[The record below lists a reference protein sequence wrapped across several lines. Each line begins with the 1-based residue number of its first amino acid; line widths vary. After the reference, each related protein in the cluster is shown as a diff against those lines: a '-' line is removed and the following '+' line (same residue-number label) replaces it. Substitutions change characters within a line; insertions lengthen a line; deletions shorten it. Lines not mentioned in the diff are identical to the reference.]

1 VTHHAARVAH
11 LQSLFDIN
19 HPMPITLHACAAGL
33 QVPFA
38 QKTALRLLRV
48 AHALCCFYHQFHRDS
63 PQLYFMRSCVSRV
76 LWWGLHTAFYDSFH
90 DVAQMRDV
98 LPVMLRDLL
107 RRDHASVQDTF
118 MPIILRI
125 ERALRDDVLMIRI
138 ATRAAEKR

>member
-1 VTHHAARVAH
+1 
-11 LQSLFDIN
+11 
-19 HPMPITLHACAAGL
+19 
-33 QVPFA
+33 
-38 QKTALRLLRV
+38 
-48 AHALCCFYHQFHRDS
+48 
-63 PQLYFMRSCVSRV
+63 MRSCVSRV

-107 RRDHASVQDTF
+107 GRDHASVQDTF